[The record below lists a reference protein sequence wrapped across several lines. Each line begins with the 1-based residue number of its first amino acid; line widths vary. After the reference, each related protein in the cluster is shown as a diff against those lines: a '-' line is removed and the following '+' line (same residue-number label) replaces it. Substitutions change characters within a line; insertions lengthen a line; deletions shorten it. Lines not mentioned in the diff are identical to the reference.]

1 MRGIRLLVRLLVA
14 AAAALLF
21 TAVFEPAAGLAST
34 QPGFSTNP
42 RVVEHPPVGSPQ
54 LTGLRAGRHAGFD
67 RVVFQLDGPIPSYYS
82 VRYVPV
88 VRLDGSG
95 APLRLRGSAFLE
107 VVVRAPT
114 HDQDY
119 RPVLSPTRLRPGLP
133 ALREVDAPG
142 SFEGQTTAGIGVT
155 QRVGFRVLELA
166 NPTRIVID
174 LAHPTQ
180 PTPPVDDEAPGL
192 VVSPSSGPVGTKVTV
207 QGQGCNSPGSTST
220 TTDLVFQS
228 GQGGTVGAVG
238 FGSIPNDSQGRF
250 RTTVT
255 IPARMDPLQDIGGG
269 VTQPGTYQFTTR
281 PPICN
286 ATFTVTSTPP
296 TPTDSPGTLPFTGP
310 RIPLLLAIGSGLLL
324 AGAGLLLL
332 LRRVPTWRRRRTR
345 HGADPLLASDAERA
359 RARAKA
365 GYYNRVGDPG
375 HGM

>member
-1 MRGIRLLVRLLVA
+1 MRVVRLLVRLLVA
-14 AAAALLF
+14 AAAALLI
-21 TAVFEPAAGLAST
+21 TAVFDPAAGLATT

-67 RVVFQLDGPIPSYYS
+67 RVVFQLNGPIPSYYS

-119 RPVLSPTRLRPGLP
+119 RPVLSPTRLRPDFP
-133 ALREVDAPG
+133 ALREVNAPG

-155 QRVGFRVLELA
+155 QRVGFRVLELT

-174 LAHPTQ
+174 LAHPSQ
-180 PTPPVDDEAPGL
+180 PTPPVNNEAAGL

-207 QGQGCNSPGSTST
+207 QGQGCNNPGSTST
-220 TTDLVFQS
+220 STDLVFQS

-238 FGSIPNDSQGRF
+238 FGPIPNDSQGRF

-255 IPARMDPLQDIGGG
+255 IPARMDPLQDVGGG
-269 VTQPGTYQFTTR
+269 PTQPGSYQFTTR

-286 ATFTVTSTPP
+286 ATFTVTSTASGPAD
-296 TPTDSPGTLPFTGP
+296 TPASGPADTPGTLPFTGSHT
-310 RIPLLLAIGSGLLL
+310 PLLLAIGSGLLL

-332 LRRVPTWRRRRTR
+332 LRR
-345 HGADPLLASDAERA
+345 HAKLAS
-359 RARAKA
+359 
-365 GYYNRVGDPG
+365 
-375 HGM
+375 

>member
-1 MRGIRLLVRLLVA
+1 MRTVRVRVLVRLLVV
-14 AAAALLF
+14 AAAALLV
-21 TAVFEPAAGLAST
+21 TVVFDPAAGMAST
-34 QPGFSTNP
+34 AAQPGFSTQP
-42 RVVEHPPVGSPQ
+42 RVVEHPPVGSPK
-54 LTGLRAGRHAGFD
+54 LVGLRAGRHTTYD

-95 APLRLRGSAFLE
+95 AALRLRGTASLE

-119 RPVLSPTRLRPGLP
+119 RPVLTPTRLRPDFP
-133 ALREVDAPG
+133 ALREVNAPG

-155 QRVGFRVLELA
+155 EQVGFRVLELT

-180 PTPPVDDEAPGL
+180 STPPVDDGAAGL

-207 QGQGCNSPGSTST
+207 EGSNCNNRGSASTS
-220 TTDLVFQS
+220 TDLVFQS
-228 GQGGTVGAVG
+228 GPGGTVGAVG
-238 FGSIPNDSQGRF
+238 FGPIPNDDRGRF

-255 IPARMDPLQDIGGG
+255 IPARMDPLQGIGGG
-269 VTQPGTYQFTTR
+269 LTRPGTYQFTTR

-286 ATFTVTSTPP
+286 ATLTVTSTASGPAD
-296 TPTDSPGTLPFTGP
+296 TPAPGPADTPGTLPFTGP
-310 RIPLLLAIGSGLLL
+310 HTPLLLAIGSGLLM

-332 LRRVPTWRRRRTR
+332 LRR
-345 HGADPLLASDAERA
+345 HAKLAS
-359 RARAKA
+359 
-365 GYYNRVGDPG
+365 
-375 HGM
+375 